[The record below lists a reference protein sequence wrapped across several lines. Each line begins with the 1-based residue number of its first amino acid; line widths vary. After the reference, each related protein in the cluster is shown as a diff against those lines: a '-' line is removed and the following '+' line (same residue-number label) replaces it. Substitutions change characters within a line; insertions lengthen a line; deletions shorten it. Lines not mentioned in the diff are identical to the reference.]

1 MDGWLMD
8 GLFALR
14 LQVFL
19 PQWLWS
25 LHAPTTLVSWHC
37 STYCKWL
44 RDSRGKFVISSQ
56 DQFEEQNTLQEQF
69 AFRLRGSGPSTGLAV
84 NAKNHFWKEI
94 EMTFKVMENAWLCT
108 CFPVVW
114 IFHIQCSSIVTLLL
128 VLVLFHISTC
138 NLQPDADLRE
148 RLNLINGLQEVRAA
162 SLKRLSSVTEMP
174 LCPIRIAGCSP
185 KVMESHDELCCES
198 KCKLMHLL
206 IV

>member
-25 LHAPTTLVSWHC
+25 LHAPTTFVSWHC

-44 RDSRGKFVISSQ
+44 RGSRGKFVISSQ
-56 DQFEEQNTLQEQF
+56 DQFEEQNMLQEQF

-114 IFHIQCSSIVTLLL
+114 IFHIQCSSIVTPLL
-128 VLVLFHISTC
+128 VLVPHATSNQMLISGNASTWSMVYKRC
-138 NLQPDADLRE
+138 GQRAWKDWVRWLRCHCVPSE
-148 RLNLINGLQEVRAA
+148 LLVVLQESWSCMVSCVANQSA
-162 SLKRLSSVTEMP
+162 SLCTY
-174 LCPIRIAGCSP
+174 
-185 KVMESHDELCCES
+185 
-198 KCKLMHLL
+198 
-206 IV
+206 